1 MSRAL
6 RRQPLVNKP
15 PAKAPS
21 FRPAGPR
28 PAKKQGAAA
37 VAAEA
42 VAAKSAPFYVRP
54 FPRPIRRFFGDI
66 LSELKKVTWPTRE
79 ETLRLTVAVLVVSIT
94 IGMLLGS
101 IDIGFNWLVDN
112 TLLR

>member
-6 RRQPLVNKP
+6 RRQPLVQKP
-15 PAKAPS
+15 PAKTPA

-28 PAKKQGAAA
+28 PGKKQSAEAAADAKKHL
-37 VAAEA
+37 
-42 VAAKSAPFYVRP
+42 SFYDRWV
-54 FPRPIRRFFGDI
+54 PRPVRDVI
-66 LSELKKVTWPTRE
+66 SELKKVSWPTRE
-79 ETLRLTVAVLVVSIT
+79 ETTRLTVAVVVVSVV
-94 IGMLLGS
+94 IGLALGG